1 MYNVEETID
10 SIQNS
15 KKAFVTNMIKDSEI
29 AGNIN
34 DLVDAQTAYTKAV
47 AKTTEQTVQR
57 ISKEI
62 MAGGAEVTKLA
73 KQAMEQVSQ
82 NTFVKELQEKA
93 TKDFYDSFWR
103 EAMKWYQT
111 GQVPAK
117 KTTADA

>member
-1 MYNVEETID
+1 MYNLDETID

-15 KKAFVTNMIKDSEI
+15 KKTFVTNMVKDSEI

-47 AKTTEQTVQR
+47 AKTAEQTLQR
-57 ISKEI
+57 IGKEI
-62 MAGGAEVTKLA
+62 MAGSAEVTKLA
-73 KQAMEQVSQ
+73 KQALEQVSQ

-111 GQVPAK
+111 GQGTAK
-117 KTTADA
+117 KTTVEA

>member
-1 MYNVEETID
+1 MYNLDETID

-15 KKAFVTNMIKDSEI
+15 KKTFVTNMVKDSEI

-47 AKTTEQTVQR
+47 AKTAEQTLQR
-57 ISKEI
+57 IGKEI
-62 MAGGAEVTKLA
+62 MAGSAEVTKLA
-73 KQAMEQVSQ
+73 KQALEQVSQ

-111 GQVPAK
+111 GQTTAK
-117 KTTADA
+117 KTTVEA